1 MSLWCSA
8 VTKRNH
14 TKVFLHYMRA
24 SALFKNTF
32 NTGSQCPTVAI
43 QCIDMIDA
51 NAAITLLEKRTEK
64 HFQAFKAVQWT

>member
-1 MSLWCSA
+1 
-8 VTKRNH
+8 
-14 TKVFLHYMRA
+14 MRA

-43 QCIDMIDA
+43 KCIDMIDA